1 MTKQTQQTSSQV
13 VIEPHL
19 TAAAYVQAWENI
31 RHIRNER
38 IWFTNA
44 YTAVIAGG
52 LAFLLRDN
60 GSTAN
65 QAPKSI
71 GLLVLVLFSVVSIMS
86 SIRLVVELRT
96 SIANLRQIVD
106 ENGMGQM
113 VGLIE
118 PPAGFGTS
126 LPMRWVFPIFFSL
139 TTASLVV
146 LLVLH
151 LMGVWG

>member
-1 MTKQTQQTSSQV
+1 MIEQTKQESSQG

-19 TAAAYVQAWENI
+19 ASAAFVQAWENV
-31 RHIRNER
+31 RHVRNER

-44 YTAVIAGG
+44 YTAVVAGG

-60 GSTAN
+60 GNSAQ

-71 GLLVLVLFSVVSIMS
+71 GLLVLVLFSVLSIFS
-86 SIRLVVELRT
+86 SIRLVAELRT
-96 SIANLRQIVD
+96 SIENLKRVTQQIGIGHLV
-106 ENGMGQM
+106 GM
-113 VGLIE
+113 LE
-118 PPAGFGTS
+118 PPRGFATR

-146 LLVLH
+146 LLVIH
-151 LMGVWG
+151 LMGVWE

>member
-1 MTKQTQQTSSQV
+1 MTEQTDPSTSQAQV
-13 VIEPHL
+13 NPQIV
-19 TAAAYVQAWENI
+19 AAAYVQACENI

-52 LAFLLRDN
+52 LAFMLRDN
-60 GSTAN
+60 GSSA

-71 GLLVLVLFSVVSIMS
+71 GLLVLVLFSFVSILS

-96 SIANLRQIVD
+96 AIANLKRLVND
-106 ENGMGQM
+106 CGMSP
-113 VGLIE
+113 LINSAE
-118 PPAGFGTS
+118 PPHRFASS

-146 LLVLH
+146 LLVIH

>member
-1 MTKQTQQTSSQV
+1 MIEQIKQESSQG

-19 TAAAYVQAWENI
+19 ASAAFVQAWENV
-31 RHIRNER
+31 RHVRNER

-44 YTAVIAGG
+44 YTAVVAGG

-60 GSTAN
+60 GSSAQ

-71 GLLVLVLFSVVSIMS
+71 GLLVLVLFSVLSIFS
-86 SIRLVVELRT
+86 SIRLVAELRT
-96 SIANLRQIVD
+96 SIENIKRVAHQIGIGHLV
-106 ENGMGQM
+106 GM
-113 VGLIE
+113 LE
-118 PPAGFGTS
+118 PPRGIATR

-146 LLVLH
+146 LLVIH